1 MAQAFVRC
9 YSVRVHQLAVMTIDP
24 GSALHIRRTE
34 SLTSIIRRE
43 LESMIS
49 RGELKAGERLN
60 ENALA
65 AKLGVS
71 RGPIREACRGLERSG
86 LVDVVVNRGVFIRE
100 IGPREAAELYEVR
113 AVLYGLAGRLLAP
126 IITDRQVG
134 VLTGYLD
141 DMDAAIR
148 TNDLNAFYPG
158 NLRFHETIVEFSDNG
173 RLAAECASIHRE
185 MHLFRRR
192 ALDMPGRMQISNREH
207 RSIVARLAAHDA
219 EGAAAALESHVLTNR
234 VALFGAIGEYP
245 AA

>member
-1 MAQAFVRC
+1 MSLDSA
-9 YSVRVHQLAVMTIDP
+9 
-24 GSALHIRRTE
+24 SALHIRRTE

-43 LESMIS
+43 LERMIAG
-49 RGELKAGERLN
+49 GELKAGERLN

-134 VLTGYLD
+134 VLTRYLD
-141 DMDAAIR
+141 DMDAAIK

-192 ALDMPGRMQISNREH
+192 ALDMPGRMSISNAEH
-207 RSIVARLAAHDA
+207 RRILDRLAARDA
-219 EGAAAALESHVLTNR
+219 AGAQAELEAHVLGSR
-234 VALFGAIGEYP
+234 AVLFGPVGEYP
-245 AA
+245 SR

>member
-1 MAQAFVRC
+1 M
-9 YSVRVHQLAVMTIDP
+9 SIDP
-24 GSALHIRRTE
+24 ESALHIRRTE

-43 LESMIS
+43 LERMIA

-71 RGPIREACRGLERSG
+71 RGPIREACRGLEQSG

-100 IGPREAAELYEVR
+100 VSSREAAELYELR

-126 IITDRQVG
+126 VITRGQID

-141 DMDAAIR
+141 EMDAAIAAD
-148 TNDLNAFYPG
+148 DLNAFYPG
-158 NLRFHETIVEFSDNG
+158 NLRFHESIVAFCGNG

-192 ALDMPGRMQISNREH
+192 ALDMPGRMTISNAEH

-219 EGAAAALESHVLTNR
+219 DGAAAELEAHVLTSR
-234 VALFGAIGEYP
+234 VALFGPVGSYTDI
-245 AA
+245 